1 MYEITT
7 VHADGSKKILRS
19 YNRERLFREAAM
31 LENVVYYKFT
41 YRPIGKQ

>member
-19 YNRERLFREAAM
+19 YNRELLFRNAAK
-31 LENVVYYKFT
+31 LENVVYYKLI